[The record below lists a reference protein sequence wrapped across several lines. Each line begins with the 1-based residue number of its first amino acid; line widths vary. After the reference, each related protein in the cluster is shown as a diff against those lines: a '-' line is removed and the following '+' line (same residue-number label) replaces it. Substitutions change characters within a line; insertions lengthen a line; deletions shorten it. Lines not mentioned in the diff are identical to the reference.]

1 MLLSRSYRAIFA
13 TALALA
19 VAPLLS
25 AAAYAEKRLI
35 VVTAI
40 EPKGGVTVDKE
51 PFPAEKL
58 PDGGGYVLKQPD
70 DKGRWEI
77 SAYVFDPRQITVN
90 EGDEVT
96 LEFIGINGASHPTTI
111 AGYDISFTLKRG
123 QVNRVSF
130 VASKPG
136 VFAIKCATHHPTMVA
151 ELIVNPKK

>member
-90 EGDEVT
+90 EGDEVA

>member
-19 VAPLLS
+19 VTPLLS

-90 EGDEVT
+90 EGDEVA

>member
-1 MLLSRSYRAIFA
+1 MLLSRSYRAAVVAVFA
-13 TALALA
+13 CAS
-19 VAPLLS
+19 APLLS

-136 VFAIKCATHHPTMVA
+136 VFAITCATHHPTMAA

>member
-19 VAPLLS
+19 VTPLLS
-25 AAAYAEKRLI
+25 AASYAEKRLI